1 MSQNNPPATTSDIIR
16 RVKRSKNKTKQ
27 KETYAIYIY
36 KLLKQVHPTTGIST
50 KAINIMDSFV
60 NCIFERIAHES
71 SVLSRINGSSKISSC
86 EIQASVQRVLP
97 AELAKNAITEG
108 TKAVINLPETDSKK
122 KTTKKNNFFCL
133 PF

>member
-1 MSQNNPPATTSDIIR
+1 MNQNNPSTTTTDIIR
-16 RVKRSKNKTKQ
+16 RVKRNKNKTKQ

-36 KLLKQVHPTTGIST
+36 KLLKQVHPNTGIST
-50 KAINIMDSFV
+50 KAISIMDSFV

-108 TKAVINLPETDSKK
+108 TKAIINLPETDSKK